1 MEILISG
8 ASTGIGRASAVH
20 MARTGH
26 SVWAGVRSQKS
37 FDEIQK
43 LNVHGLRPVFLDVT
57 DEKSIASCISQIKKS
72 AGILHGLV
80 NNAGIVVAGPIEAVA
95 LDDLRHQFE
104 VNVFGQV
111 RVTQLC
117 LPLLRESK
125 GRIVNTSSIAG
136 RLASPFLGPYAASK
150 FAFEGLTDSL
160 RREVRRQGIHVS
172 LVEPGPIATPIWEKS
187 IDFSQLRAHKYP
199 EEIQNIYGRG
209 MQKFLKRV
217 STAEKR
223 SSPISVVV
231 RAIEHALI
239 SPRPRTRYPVG
250 RGIRLLAYM
259 ANTVPDSLL
268 DRLMS

>member
-20 MARTGH
+20 LARKGH

-43 LNVHGLRPVFLDVT
+43 LNVQGLTPVFLDVC
-57 DEKSIASCISQIKKS
+57 DEKSIDACISTIKKS
-72 AGILHGLV
+72 GGILHGLV
-80 NNAGIVVAGPIEAVA
+80 NNAGIVVGGPIEAVS
-95 LDDLRHQFE
+95 LEDLRYQFE

-136 RLASPFLGPYAASK
+136 RLASPFMGPYSASK

-172 LVEPGPIATPIWEKS
+172 LVEPGPIATPIWKKS
-187 IDFSQLRAHKYP
+187 INTAKTKAHKYSK
-199 EEIQNIYGRG
+199 EIQEVYGKG
-209 MQKFLKRV
+209 MAVFEQRV
-217 STAEKR
+217 SSAEKR
-223 SSPISVVV
+223 ASPVSTVVN
-231 RAIEHALI
+231 AIEHALT
-239 SPRPRTRYPVG
+239 SRRPRTRYPVG
-250 RGIRLLAYM
+250 RGIKLLSYV
-259 ANTVPDSLL
+259 ANTVPDSVL
-268 DRLMS
+268 DRVLS